1 MPSPPRKKKKA
12 STHGV
17 KTVKTNK
24 KPIVSSG
31 RPRNKAE
38 KAALQANPQPSM
50 WKYISLPRGAPTK
63 PKEKPSSTAHAAPPA
78 QDPVTVITPAKPRQ
92 KKRKKK
98 HTNWKVGIHRDAMA
112 VALESM
118 HVQGNAQ
125 RAIAAA
131 QEKYPTVIIP
141 RQTLDSKYLKY
152 KQDMLAMTND
162 DDDGLDLDQF
172 DRSKV
177 VKDSGNNNKPSLT
190 TDSDIKFLQDI
201 AVARDNRNCG
211 MSRQEM
217 ISFWQSP

>member
-1 MPSPPRKKKKA
+1 
-12 STHGV
+12 
-17 KTVKTNK
+17 
-24 KPIVSSG
+24 
-31 RPRNKAE
+31 
-38 KAALQANPQPSM
+38 
-50 WKYISLPRGAPTK
+50 
-63 PKEKPSSTAHAAPPA
+63 
-78 QDPVTVITPAKPRQ
+78 
-92 KKRKKK
+92 
-98 HTNWKVGIHRDAMA
+98 MA

-141 RQTLDSKYLKY
+141 QQTLDSKYLKY